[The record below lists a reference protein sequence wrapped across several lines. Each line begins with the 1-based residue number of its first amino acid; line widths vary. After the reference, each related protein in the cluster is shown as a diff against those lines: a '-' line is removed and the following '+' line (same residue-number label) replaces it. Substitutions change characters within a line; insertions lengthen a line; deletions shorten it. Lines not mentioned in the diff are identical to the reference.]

1 MSLTSPGRVPGR
13 AGGHGGCPRPH
24 LAMTLGELG
33 DTGDIPHVT
42 WLSPW
47 ASWGH
52 GGCPRHRLAVSL
64 VELGDMGDVPNIAW
78 P

>member
-1 MSLTSPGRVPGR
+1 
-13 AGGHGGCPRPH
+13 
-24 LAMTLGELG
+24 MTLGELG